1 MMILRLGLTGIVNHR
16 SRLCNSNWCSSSES
30 VITFGD
36 SWDELDEIDAML
48 SNVDSALE
56 TGVEA
61 LQDDSLGTV
70 PKNQHHQICMHQS
83 PRLQKNEGRGIFV
96 QDKSQQPQKRNTA
109 PQNLNANQNHNR
121 RSQHRRQPETAADYE
136 ESRDQKTASNGRN
149 TPQQKT
155 DNQEGST
162 TTQKEPP
169 GETEPAADRE
179 KKQRKGGPKL
189 TEAHHHSTCIAP
201 EVPKI
206 PKTTPGAKMSLKL
219 SKKNRER
226 AAANNTTQQQT
237 RTAETTHQGQNSQK
251 TAETKKGCSNTA
263 PKRDRHQNRNQEQK
277 PNNTQRGKPKTR

>member
-16 SRLCNSNWCSSSES
+16 NRLCNSNWCSSSES

-70 PKNQHHQICMHQS
+70 PKQS

-109 PQNLNANQNHNR
+109 PQNLNAKQNQNR

-136 ESRDQKTASNGRN
+136 ESRDQKTASKGRN
-149 TPQQKT
+149 TP
-155 DNQEGST
+155 
-162 TTQKEPP
+162 
-169 GETEPAADRE
+169 
-179 KKQRKGGPKL
+179 
-189 TEAHHHSTCIAP
+189 
-201 EVPKI
+201 
-206 PKTTPGAKMSLKL
+206 
-219 SKKNRER
+219 
-226 AAANNTTQQQT
+226 
-237 RTAETTHQGQNSQK
+237 
-251 TAETKKGCSNTA
+251 
-263 PKRDRHQNRNQEQK
+263 
-277 PNNTQRGKPKTR
+277 